1 MKIENFNCKY
11 KKDFLFENV
20 NFYFEDCQLN
30 FVLGEKGIGKTT
42 LLDKIA
48 ETKRNASFIGF
59 PSFKKIAYL
68 AQENDFRV
76 GLTVL
81 EILSFVRQL
90 NKILD
95 LEIPEQIRNLLH
107 RHFNDLALNERKLV
121 LIYMNLMVDKELYL
135 FDEPE
140 VGINLAESQT
150 MFSWLRELSEEMNK
164 TVIVTTNKLDNICD
178 IDNVNYIK
186 NSQEIIA
193 DNYLKIKSRMAF

>member
-1 MKIENFNCKY
+1 MKIEGFNY
-11 KKDFLFENV
+11 QHKKDFLFENV

-30 FVLGEKGIGKTT
+30 FVLGENGIGKTT

-48 ETKRNASFIGF
+48 ETKRDAGFIGF
-59 PSFKKIAYL
+59 PGFKKIAYL
-68 AQENDFRV
+68 AQDNDFRV
-76 GLTVL
+76 SLTVL
-81 EILSFVRQL
+81 EILSFIRQL

-107 RHFNDLALNERKLV
+107 RHFNELALNERKLV

-140 VGINLAESQT
+140 MGINLDESQ
-150 MFSWLRELSEEMNK
+150 MIFDWLRELTEEMNK

-178 IDNVNYIK
+178 VDNVNYIK
-186 NSQEIIA
+186 NSREIIA